1 MTDKNIYHCPRLFKR
16 NRVSIDKWA
25 AGVISALQMD
35 SGHGV
40 EKIVNYD
47 TFNTLMFTRLVI
59 TLLQNDLNQRYIA
72 EWMMVMI

>member
-1 MTDKNIYHCPRLFKR
+1 M
-16 NRVSIDKWA
+16 
-25 AGVISALQMD
+25 ISALQMD